1 MHVLHSI
8 IGSTLKEIPVAVFFF
23 ETEAKALLDL
33 IHKEGTTNKVRRD
46 PLHLHKWKRKA

>member
-1 MHVLHSI
+1 MHGLHSI
-8 IGSTLKEIPVAVFFF
+8 IGSIKEIPLDVIFF
-23 ETEAKALLDL
+23 ETEAKALPHL